1 MVGWVVGWVG
11 GWVGGDRVVRVGSGS
26 GFSGALQE
34 SYSKGGQPRVYYS
47 CQPYRVSEIN
57 RGGVKCYIPENVRQP
72 DHLAISKTRTL
83 TLGAAA
89 DASAAVEH
97 RPAASSSN
105 NVEVIEIGLESFLL
119 ILELDI
125 HVEIQLPGEAWTSVR
140 TIK

>member
-1 MVGWVVGWVG
+1 MRCKRVTA
-11 GWVGGDRVVRVGSGS
+11 RVVSLGCTTAASR
-26 GFSGALQE
+26 
-34 SYSKGGQPRVYYS
+34 
-47 CQPYRVSEIN
+47 RVSEIN

-72 DHLAISKTRTL
+72 GHLAISKTRTL

-105 NVEVIEIGLESFLL
+105 NVEVIEISTLGLESFLL
-119 ILELDI
+119 NLEP
-125 HVEIQLPGEAWTSVR
+125 VREAWTSVR

>member
-1 MVGWVVGWVG
+1 
-11 GWVGGDRVVRVGSGS
+11 VVRVGSGS

-47 CQPYRVSEIN
+47 ASRRVSEIN

-72 DHLAISKTRTL
+72 GHLAISKTRTL

-105 NVEVIEIGLESFLL
+105 NVEGIEMEIGLESFLL

>member
-1 MVGWVVGWVG
+1 MGVGLAVRCKRVTA
-11 GWVGGDRVVRVGSGS
+11 RVVSLGCTTAASR
-26 GFSGALQE
+26 
-34 SYSKGGQPRVYYS
+34 
-47 CQPYRVSEIN
+47 RVSEIN

-72 DHLAISKTRTL
+72 GHLAISKTRTL

-105 NVEVIEIGLESFLL
+105 NVEGIESPLRHFGLESFLL
-119 ILELDI
+119 ILELAYNYI
-125 HVEIQLPGEAWTSVR
+125 LFWEAWTSVR